1 MEATS
6 QGKEEF
12 LNCEHTR
19 VKHRGAASSS
29 ITPRCGAQW
38 RYLRI
43 GDEFRATIPGEWYEG
58 DCTVRKKGR
67 AGMEGR
73 ESEGRAGVGP
83 PGWHPTRATHPI
95 PVRRGGARRTILAL
109 VVVFV
114 VIVVVDISVV
124 VFVAAGGGRRR
135 RRRRRRWRRR
145 STLGRRG

>member
-1 MEATS
+1 M
-6 QGKEEF
+6 
-12 LNCEHTR
+12 
-19 VKHRGAASSS
+19 
-29 ITPRCGAQW
+29 
-38 RYLRI
+38 
-43 GDEFRATIPGEWYEG
+43 WYEG

-67 AGMEGR
+67 ARIEGK
-73 ESEGRAGVGP
+73 ESEGRPGEIRP

-95 PVRRGGARRTILAL
+95 LVRRGGARRTILAL
-109 VVVFV
+109 VVVVFV